1 MDIQTALAHPITVI
15 IALLAMLGYNYAS
28 KRIRQ
33 LPAIPLGLFILYAL
47 IHLAIHFFEKQIG
60 EGGFLKWAGIIQ
72 IVVLYCA
79 ITRLLY
85 SILVDGIRSWR
96 GKTLIPKI
104 TRDFIL
110 FIIYIATAFIVLR
123 TRGNF
128 NPLGLITTSAVLTAI
143 IGLAAQNTLGNLMSG
158 LSIQM
163 ERTYRIGDWISF
175 GDHEGRVVG
184 IGWKSTRIRT
194 FENEI
199 VFIPNLDIVKSAVK
213 NYSMPTRTHTMKI
226 DIGVEYGAAPGVV
239 RDVLLNIASENKKVL
254 QKPAPEVRVVDYG
267 DFAITYQLRFDYEN
281 YGTNPTL
288 RAEITNGI
296 WYAFRRSGI
305 SIPFPIRD
313 VKLHHVERKH
323 EIEQIETL
331 RKSARSDL
339 DNQPILASLSGED
352 LDTIAK
358 RMTIERYGDGEAI
371 VHQGQSGDSMFIIHR
386 GECDVILGE
395 NSRVAGLSA
404 SDYFGEMSLLTG
416 EPRTATVRAK
426 GETTL
431 FSIQKALFA
440 EMLSAHPA
448 TCESLASALAKR
460 RSELDEIAGRKRENA
475 EKSASKMLSKIKS
488 FFKI

>member
-1 MDIQTALAHPITVI
+1 MDIQSALAHPVTVI
-15 IALLAMLGYNYAS
+15 IALFALLCYRLAA
-28 KRIRQ
+28 KRIKR
-33 LPAIPLGLFILYAL
+33 LPVIPLGLLILYLLVHL
-47 IHLAIHFFEKQIG
+47 ILHFFPGQVEESG
-60 EGGFLKWAGIIQ
+60 SLKWAGIIQ
-72 IVVLYCA
+72 VIILYCA

-85 SILVDGIRSWR
+85 AFFVDAIRHWR
-96 GKTLIPKI
+96 GKPKIPKI
-104 TRDFIL
+104 TRDFVL
-110 FIIYIATAFIVLR
+110 FIIYVVTAFIILR

-163 ERTYRIGDWISF
+163 ERTYRIGDWIGF

-213 NYSMPTRTHTMKI
+213 NYSLPTRMHVMKV
-226 DIGVEYGAAPGVV
+226 DIGVEYGAAPGVI
-239 RDVLLNIASENKKVL
+239 RDVLLNIAAENKRVL
-254 QKPAPEVRVVDYG
+254 QKPAPEVRVIEYG
-267 DFAITYQLRFDYEN
+267 DFAITYQLRFNYEN
-281 YGTNPTL
+281 YGINPVLKAEVTNQ
-288 RAEITNGI
+288 I

-313 VKLHHVERKH
+313 VKIHHIERKH
-323 EIEQIETL
+323 EIELIETL
-331 RKSARSDL
+331 RKNARSDL
-339 DNQPILASLSGED
+339 DNQPILASLSSED
-352 LDTIAK
+352 LNIISE
-358 RMTIERYGDGEAI
+358 RMTIERYGDGEAV
-371 VHQGQSGDSMFIIHR
+371 VHQGQSGDSMFIIHS
-386 GECDVILGE
+386 GECDVILGD
-395 NSRVAGLSA
+395 NSRVAGLST

-416 EPRTATVRAK
+416 EPRTATVRTK

-440 EMLSAHPA
+440 EILSSHPT

-460 RSELDEIAGRKRENA
+460 RGELDEIAGRKRED
-475 EKSASKMLSKIKS
+475 EKKSASKMLSKIKS